1 MGKAG
6 KKKVLTLEPK
16 TQSSSKSKKRGTDK
30 SKKPAASKETE
41 AGDKSCAQ
49 LIGMDE
55 EQVKDLQVKTQAVEK
70 QAKEDIDLSDNEEGS
85 TSLPSSSEK
94 VKVMRK
100 KSKKREKQFI
110 SLADSESEGTRK
122 RTRKPNN
129 RFLAN
134 RGIVVLKNIPHG
146 FYEKQMMSYF
156 SQFGTVTNLKLNR
169 SRHTGASKGTA
180 FIEFQYEDVAKIV
193 AETMNNYL
201 MFNRIMKCKLLPKE
215 TNGFRLFL
223 NKIDPHNVPGIIA
236 KKRER
241 ALMNDDTPKPEHLV
255 RKKEARKKKYLDDI
269 NEKLASHG
277 IDYRVEIS

>member
-1 MGKAG
+1 MGKAS
-6 KKKVLTLEPK
+6 KKKVRTLEPK
-16 TQSSSKSKKRGTDK
+16 EQSSSKSKKRGTDK
-30 SKKPAASKETE
+30 YKRPAASKEIE
-41 AGDKSCAQ
+41 ANDKSCAE

-55 EQVKDLQVKTQAVEK
+55 EQVKDLQVKTQAIEK

-110 SLADSESEGTRK
+110 SLANSESEGTTK
-122 RTRKPNN
+122 RTRKPKN
-129 RFLAN
+129 RFLTN
-134 RGIVVLKNIPHG
+134 RGIIVLKNIPHG

-156 SQFGTVTNLKLNR
+156 SQFGSVTNLRLNR
-169 SRHTGASKGTA
+169 SLKTGASKGVA

-201 MFNRIMKCKLLPKE
+201 MFNRIMKCELMPKE
-215 TNGFRLFL
+215 TNGFRLFM
-223 NKIDPHNVPGIIA
+223 NKINPRNVPGIIA

-241 ALMNDDTPKPEHLV
+241 ALLNNDTPKPEHVV
-255 RKKEARKKKYLDDI
+255 RKKETQKKNYLDNI
-269 NEKLASHG
+269 NKKLASHG